1 MEITKVV
8 KPFYIYLYI
17 GREKERAFVYLLLFS
32 GLNYILNKGGLGL
45 LNPIA
50 CFALLYIFPNYILYL
65 YIKVQWR
72 LLVIA
77 KFLLSSVY
85 EIKIILLYDDIVLAF
100 I

>member
-1 MEITKVV
+1 MEMTKVV

-50 CFALLYIFPNYILYL
+50 CLHYYIYFPIIYYIYTL
-65 YIKVQWR
+65 KC
-72 LLVIA
+72 
-77 KFLLSSVY
+77 S
-85 EIKIILLYDDIVLAF
+85 EGC
-100 I
+100 